1 VKQQAKPSPIVLECL
16 GARQV
21 VQVACGLYHTVCLT
35 ADGLV
40 FSWGRNI
47 EVRSPLAPENVL
59 LCTICAQSVPRARGR
74 SFSSSWV
81 MLDQSPA
88 ARLQR
93 LRRKSTLHRSS
104 RVWRTCPCNRSR
116 ADAITRPFSRVRPAH
131 YIRGQSQLRSIY
143 PNLGGLSRSCGRDHG
158 MGVGR
163 AKGSE
168 AGRGPVGSSH
178 QAARLRGVHN
188 HCPHLRR
195 SRYVIRTPASYRVDL
210 LIHSCIQV
218 YTWEARKLGQAG
230 YAPQLVEALQ
240 DKGVVKVL
248 NAPPLFTR
256 WCQLTL

>member
-1 VKQQAKPSPIVLECL
+1 MSDLCTLRSVCA
-16 GARQV
+16 
-21 VQVACGLYHTVCLT
+21 ACG
-35 ADGLV
+35 
-40 FSWGRNI
+40 
-47 EVRSPLAPENVL
+47 
-59 LCTICAQSVPRARGR
+59 GR

-81 MLDQSPA
+81 MLDHQSPA

-131 YIRGQSQLRSIY
+131 YMWSTALY

-178 QAARLRGVHN
+178 QAARLRGT
-188 HCPHLRR
+188 
-195 SRYVIRTPASYRVDL
+195 TPASCRVDSDSFMQSTLGRRASWDKPVTRRNWLKRSRTREWSRFCTASPLIDSVSL
-210 LIHSCIQV
+210 LADQRACC
-218 YTWEARKLGQAG
+218 
-230 YAPQLVEALQ
+230 
-240 DKGVVKVL
+240 
-248 NAPPLFTR
+248 TR
-256 WCQLTL
+256 WCTACVWPVGRDGVDGGRRSLHLDGP

>member
-1 VKQQAKPSPIVLECL
+1 
-16 GARQV
+16 
-21 VQVACGLYHTVCLT
+21 
-35 ADGLV
+35 
-40 FSWGRNI
+40 
-47 EVRSPLAPENVL
+47 
-59 LCTICAQSVPRARGR
+59 
-74 SFSSSWV
+74 

-93 LRRKSTLHRSS
+93 LRHKSTLHRSS
-104 RVWRTCPCNRSR
+104 RVWRTCPCSRSR

-131 YIRGQSQLRSIY
+131 YMWSVAVALY

-178 QAARLRGVHN
+178 QADRLRGLHN

-195 SRYVIRTPASYRVDL
+195 SRYVIRPRHQLLHHWVDSDSFL
-210 LIHSCIQV
+210 HSV

-248 NAPPLFTR
+248 NDLPSLR
-256 WCQLTL
+256 DSD